1 MNKFLDKVLQECYST
16 IILNILK
23 AMTHTFFTLDW
34 VSITWTIN
42 PKLKIGHIIICCHRL
57 AICLLPIYAQ
67 FARLQI
73 SANLYALVGPYQLI
87 EQHFVVAT
95 FQNTKR
101 CKERSIFIF
110 DISSPST
117 RKCWGLLINT
127 QNWCLI
133 YSIPPEWR
141 TVSKTI
147 RTDGTL
153 KIFPVKDSAQKVLD
167 SILHMKNRPSSI
179 SDYHKH

>member
-1 MNKFLDKVLQECYST
+1 MRL
-16 IILNILK
+16 
-23 AMTHTFFTLDW
+23 FFTVNW
-34 VSITWTIN
+34 FFITWTIT

-87 EQHFVVAT
+87 EQHFVVGA

-110 DISSPST
+110 DISSLST
-117 RKCWGLLINT
+117 RKCWGLLINR
-127 QNWCLI
+127 QNWWLI
-133 YSIPPEWR
+133 NNTKYGKSFAHQ
-141 TVSKTI
+141 KTQMMVFLAHFPSVNM
-147 RTDGTL
+147 TL
-153 KIFPVKDSAQKVLD
+153 KWLFGHFLPVNPNYEL
-167 SILHMKNRPSSI
+167 SS
-179 SDYHKH
+179 